1 MKKFPLI
8 FVIIFLLFDY
18 SAAESMETRALAC
31 KLDESIL
38 ESDAETYFAFKGIG
52 IINERDEEYPDSASL
67 VTTIL
72 KGIDGKDLDYAE
84 DSSYFVEYSKQN
96 EDDTES
102 KIIALAVL
110 GDPDLNALYFKTI
123 VQAYLPIEYIE
134 MMRTED
140 IERLPM
146 APVTDVIGVSLSAD
160 KSYVKYC
167 LLASNKNGETNEY
180 GETAIGQFQICFQ
193 KDEEPSVGYPFKL
206 AMIAELV
213 SGQELI
219 DSREDIDSS
228 DDLCDCFKND
238 DDSTPIDCSEIDW
251 DVSETDSGTDSETD
265 SDPGNDEDSTEP
277 ASSSEEDA
285 EDSEDNDDS
294 DDTEENIDETLS
306 DEENTDDSD
315 KNSGEKKSDGCSML
329 FV

>member
-8 FVIIFLLFDY
+8 FVIILLLFDY
-18 SAAESMETRALAC
+18 SAAKSMETRALAC

-38 ESDAETYFAFKGIG
+38 KSDAETYFAFKGIG
-52 IINERDEEYPDSASL
+52 IVNERDEQDPFQASL

-96 EDDTES
+96 EDGTES
-102 KIIALAVL
+102 KSIALAVL
-110 GDPDLNALYFKTI
+110 GDPDMDAFYFTTI

-251 DVSETDSGTDSETD
+251 DGSEADSGTDSETD

-277 ASSSEEDA
+277 GSSNEEDA
-285 EDSEDNDDS
+285 EDAEED
-294 DDTEENIDETLS
+294 IDETLS

-315 KNSGEKKSDGCSML
+315 KNSGEKEGKKSDGCSML